1 MKTLLIAAGA
11 VALMSGA
18 AYAQTTPPEDQ
29 TIPPA
34 ASPDMA
40 APPAANPTDM
50 PSAPAVND
58 PSMAAPS
65 MATPAPATETPYTA
79 ATTTTMA
86 SNTGVNVQTV
96 TNGPVPDTPE
106 NRAKYGQPMSHAGKR
121 SAPVGN

>member
-18 AYAQTTPPEDQ
+18 ALAQTTAPEDQ
-29 TIPPA
+29 SMPPA

-40 APPAANPTDM
+40 SPSATNPTDM
-50 PSAPAVND
+50 PSAPSVND
-58 PSMAAPS
+58 PSVAAQ
-65 MATPAPATETPYTA
+65 APMTDTQSTT